1 MKTTIS
7 LSIGLLLLL
16 ICASVSSK
24 ELISKKTDIQRG
36 SVSIV
41 CTPDLYELTSKW
53 ASEFSSLNPEMKIK
67 VKNATYNN
75 IALGMGE
82 NLSFISNKSQ
92 SAINNESNWKMVVG
106 RDVIVPIMNAGNP
119 FLKEILQRGVSPEL
133 FSKIFN
139 NPEKQNWET
148 LLANGQN
155 APVHIYII
163 NDESIKAVVA
173 KFMQATQIQVNGITF
188 GNREEV
194 ISAIQKDPYAIGF
207 CKVVNIIDP
216 DKQSLI
222 ENIRFLPIDRNGNG
236 TIDHMEDI
244 YGDLNLFLRGVWI
257 GKYPKP
263 LYNNIYVVSS
273 VQPINGTELAFLNY
287 VLTEGQQ
294 FMNSNGYCELVNTES
309 QSQLDKINDSVTVVP
324 LPKDVYSFTELAL
337 LILAVCI
344 TLGLI
349 LTAVVRSYRSK
360 KTAIAGAITMHS
372 PGFDENSV
380 IVPNGLYFDKTHTWA
395 FMEKDGTVKIGLD
408 DFLQHITG
416 AITRIEMKNPGEMIK
431 KGDLLFSIIQ
441 KGKQLKIYAPVSGK
455 IKENNKVLITNSSY
469 LNSSPYY
476 EGWVYMIEPVD
487 WFKEIQF
494 LDMAEKYKRWLRTEF
509 PRVKDFLAATLKPDS
524 HEYAHVVLQDGG
536 MLKDGVLS
544 DFGPEIWEEFQTN
557 FIDN

>member
-1 MKTTIS
+1 MKTTFS

-16 ICASVSSK
+16 LCASVNSK
-24 ELISKKTDIQRG
+24 ELISKKTDLRRG

-53 ASEFSSLNPEMKIK
+53 AGEFSSLNPEMKIK

-92 SAINNESNWKMVVG
+92 SAVNNESNWKMVVG

-119 FLKEILQRGVSPEL
+119 FLKEILQRGVSAEL

-139 NPEKQNWET
+139 DPEKRNWET

-155 APVHIYII
+155 APVHIYIV

-173 KFMQATQIQVNGITF
+173 KFMQVTPILVDGITY

-194 ISAIQKDPYAIGF
+194 IAAIQKNPYAIGF
-207 CKVVNIIDP
+207 CNLVNIIDP

-222 ENIRFLPIDRNGNG
+222 ENVRLLPIDRNGNG

-273 VQPINGTELAFLNY
+273 VQPTNGTELAFLNY

-294 FMNSNGYCELVNTES
+294 FMNSSGYCELVNTES
-309 QSQLDKINDSVTVVP
+309 QSQLDKINDSVTIVP
-324 LPKDVYSFTELAL
+324 LSKDVYSFTGLAL

-344 TLGLI
+344 TSGLI
-349 LTAVVRSYRSK
+349 LTVVVRSYRSK

-509 PRVKDFLAATLKPDS
+509 PRLKDFLAATLKPDS
-524 HEYAHVVLQDGG
+524 LEYAHVVLQDGG
-536 MLKDGVLS
+536 MLKDSVLS
-544 DFGPEIWEEFQTN
+544 DFGPEIWEEFQMN